1 MANEILN
8 LDYANLF
15 CGSAPGNDANSNHLL
30 LTEIKLPALDTQ
42 YVDHRAAGA
51 PIYIEIGTGTARLEC
66 TFVLVGVTTQVMAL
80 VDSWEAEQRN
90 FFMYGNLRNQ
100 QTGVAAQ
107 LAAAFIGQLG
117 RADPQNYRK
126 GDVMHTNYSIRQIVH
141 YELLIAEDP
150 VYLWDFFTNTRMQ
163 NGKDFNKQINT
174 NLHINSMPPEL
185 LLKNLANIPLT
196 PASV

>member
-15 CGSAPGNDANSNHLL
+15 CGSAPDNSSNSNHLL

-51 PIYIEIGTGTARLEC
+51 PIYIEIGTGMARLEC

-80 VDSWEAEQRN
+80 VDSWASEERN

-107 LAAAFIGQLG
+107 LQAAFVGQLG

-141 YELLIAEDP
+141 YELGIAEDA
-150 VYLWDFFTNTRMQ
+150 VYYWDFFSNVRKQ
-163 NGKDFNKQINT
+163 KGRDFNSEINR
-174 NLHINSMPPEL
+174 NLHITEGQPDF
-185 LLKNLANIPLT
+185 LLKNLASIPVT
-196 PASV
+196 PAAT